1 MATARQASVG
11 NTSTEVQ
18 QAILHRVPI
27 SALDLNLELP
37 PELLRIID
45 KALEKDQERRYQDA
59 LALCADLRRLQQQT
73 AQTQAHP
80 HRWLFSAVAVGVF
93 AVIAASGMVWILRTP
108 IPPKIV
114 GTTQLTSNG
123 REKGPG
129 MASDGVRIYFSERTR
144 DGTGIVINSVA
155 AVTEFQFVPHF
166 EMLKS

>member
-1 MATARQASVG
+1 MATARRAFVG
-11 NTSTEVQ
+11 NTATEVQ

-27 SALDLNLELP
+27 SALDLNLDLP

-59 LALCADLRRLQQQT
+59 SALCADLRRLQQQT

-93 AVIAASGMVWILRTP
+93 AVMAASGMVWILRTP

-114 GTTQLTSNG
+114 GTTSYEQW
-123 REKGPG
+123 PG
-129 MASDGVRIYFSERTR
+129 QGLRHRQRWRAYFFGTNT
-144 DGTGIVINSVA
+144 DGTG
-155 AVTEFQFVPHF
+155 
-166 EMLKS
+166 L